1 MRDFQVGGRVF
12 NEARPLVIAEV
23 GTGHRGDLVKA
34 SELIRAAVG
43 AGADCVKFQ
52 HVYAD
57 EIIHPATGLVPLPG
71 GPTPLYDVFRSLET
85 GPDFLAA
92 LKERTE
98 EAGAVFLCTPFGP
111 RSARELRSLGVEAMK
126 LASPELNHVELLDE
140 LASYGLPTIVSSGV
154 SRLADIEF
162 ALARLSAR
170 DPGDAPASEPDGA
183 SPSRGGLALLHCV
196 TAYPAPEADYNL
208 SMLPSLAS
216 LFGLP
221 VGVSDHSMDPCLV
234 PRLAVASCAAIVEK
248 HICLSRLDDGLDD
261 RIALQPEDF
270 AAMCAGVRA
279 TARTLSE
286 GGAKAALADLEDA
299 YGPERV
305 RAALGDGVK
314 RLAPSEEANYGRTN
328 RSLHALRPI
337 RAGERF
343 SAGNVAALRTE
354 KVLSPGL
361 EPRYLPL
368 VLGRMAARDVSD
380 GAGLSWDDLGT
391 PAG

>member
-1 MRDFQVGGRVF
+1 MRDFQLGDSVF

-23 GTGHRGDLVKA
+23 GTGHRGDPVKA
-34 SELIRAAVG
+34 AELIRAAAE

-98 EAGAVFLCTPFGP
+98 EAGAIFLCTPFGL
-111 RSARELRSLGVEAMK
+111 RSARELRAIGVEAMK
-126 LASPELNHVELLDE
+126 LASPELNHAELLDE

-170 DPGDAPASEPDGA
+170 DPGNAPASGRDGA
-183 SPSRGGLALLHCV
+183 PARGGLALLHCV

-208 SMLPSLAS
+208 RILPSLAA
-216 LFGLP
+216 LLGLP

-234 PRLAVASCAAIVEK
+234 PRLAVASGAAIVEK

-261 RIALQPEDF
+261 RIALQPDDF
-270 AAMCAGVRA
+270 AAMRAGVHA
-279 TARTLSE
+279 TARALSE
-286 GGAKAALADLEDA
+286 GGEAAALAELEDA

-343 SAGNVAALRTE
+343 GTDNVAALRTE

-361 EPRYLPL
+361 EPRYLSL
-368 VLGRMAARDVSD
+368 VLGRLAARDVGD
-380 GAGLSWDDLGT
+380 GEGLSWNDLG
-391 PAG
+391 AR

>member
-1 MRDFQVGGRVF
+1 MYGITLAGTAYGQ
-12 NEARPLVIAEV
+12 ARPLIIAEI
-23 GTGHRGDLVKA
+23 GTGHRGDPVKA
-34 SELIRAAVG
+34 RELIAASVE

-92 LKERTE
+92 LKEGTE
-98 EAGAVFLCTPFGP
+98 KAGALFLCTPFGLK
-111 RSARELRSLGVEAMK
+111 SARELRALDVKAMK

-170 DPGDAPASEPDGA
+170 APGNAPASGRDGA
-183 SPSRGGLALLHCV
+183 PPARGGLALLHCV

-208 SMLPSLAS
+208 RVLAS
-216 LFGLP
+216 LSALLGLP
-221 VGVSDHSMDPCLV
+221 VGVSDHSMDPCLI
-234 PRLAVASCAAIVEK
+234 PRLAVASGAVIVEK

-286 GGAKAALADLEDA
+286 GGAAAALAELEDA
-299 YGPERV
+299 FGPDRV

-328 RSLHALRPI
+328 RSLHAKRPM

-343 SAGNVAALRTE
+343 DREAVAALRTE

-361 EPRYLPL
+361 EPRYLSL
-368 VLGRMAARDVSD
+368 VLGRAAARDIED
-380 GAGLSWDDLGT
+380 GEGIGWDALGA
-391 PAG
+391 PRA